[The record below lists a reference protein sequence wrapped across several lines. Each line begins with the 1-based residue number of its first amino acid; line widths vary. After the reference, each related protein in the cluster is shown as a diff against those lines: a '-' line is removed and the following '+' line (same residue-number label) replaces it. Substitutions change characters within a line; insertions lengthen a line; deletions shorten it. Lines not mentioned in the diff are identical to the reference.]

1 MHSDPNA
8 FCRGMPGDFTEGQQD
23 GVFWS
28 TAAHPFVS
36 NQKGWFAAA
45 EQEVDKNAEPN
56 WWCAPWQLWVYGASR
71 HREIQ
76 LGNHKA
82 LLWDLCH
89 SVGWTWVDQAVPLY
103 SSCFTSGAKPPACHS
118 IPLLHYHQSTT
129 GHKSPLPT
137 SERSRA
143 ELHTAL
149 CTHMRHLVLNNP
161 LPTP

>member
-1 MHSDPNA
+1 MHSDPNV

-71 HREIQ
+71 HRDNTVWEPQ
-76 LGNHKA
+76 GLALGSLSFSRMDLGRPGSSIIF
-82 LLWDLCH
+82 LLIYLR
-89 SVGWTWVDQAVPLY
+89 SQTTSMPFY
-103 SSCFTSGAKPPACHS
+103 SSF
-118 IPLLHYHQSTT
+118 LHCHQSTT

-137 SERSRA
+137 RA

-149 CTHMRHLVLNNP
+149 CTQMRHLVLNNP